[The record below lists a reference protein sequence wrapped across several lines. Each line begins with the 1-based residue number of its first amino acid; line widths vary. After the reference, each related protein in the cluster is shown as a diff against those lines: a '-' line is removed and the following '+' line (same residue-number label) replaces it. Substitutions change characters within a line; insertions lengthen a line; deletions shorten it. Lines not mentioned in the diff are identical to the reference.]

1 MRIFGIGIDVVEVE
15 RIASAIERHGE
26 PFLTKLFTAS
36 ERSYCEAQNK
46 PALHYAARF
55 AAKEAVSKALGT
67 GIGGQA
73 GWLDLEITRDPAG
86 APKLLLQGAAADFAE
101 QNGITEIQISL
112 THAREYA
119 AANAIAIAGKLM
131 VES

>member
-15 RIASAIERHGE
+15 RIAAAIERHGE
-26 PFLTKLFTAS
+26 PFLAKLFTAG
-36 ERSYCEAQNK
+36 ERGYCEAQKK

-86 APKLLLQGAAADFAE
+86 APKLVLQGAAADFTRL
-101 QNGITEIQISL
+101 QGITEIQISL

-119 AANAIAIAGKLM
+119 AANAIAIAD
-131 VES
+131 VEH